1 MTRIAVITSSY
12 PRYPGDTVAPFVK
25 SICEHLAILGHE
37 VEVVA
42 PYDPAIKPFVT
53 QNVPVHRF
61 RYIWPE
67 SLHRMGHARSL
78 ENDMNLRFSSYLL
91 LPFFLVA
98 SFFAL
103 LNLTA
108 RQRSQAIYAHWVL
121 PNGLVAACVAR
132 VRHLPLVISL
142 HGSDIFIA
150 RSKPIFRAITRWI
163 FHNTVLVTACSEELG
178 EWAKVLGAPE
188 NTRLIPWG
196 ADPDVFTPE
205 RQQPDQRKFLQINE
219 DVVVIGSLGRFV
231 HKKGFP
237 YLIEA
242 VSSIIEEFPNVRLVL
257 GGDGALKENLTR
269 DVKALGIESK
279 VTFPGIIPWDQV
291 PAFLANLDIFVL
303 PSIRDPNG
311 NVDGLPTVLLEAMS
325 SGVAV
330 IASDIGGTSLVI
342 ENGQNGLLVPSRDTV
357 ALAEAIKVLVENREK
372 RKALGIAA
380 RHSILNQFN
389 WEQVARTL
397 SAYFDAF
404 AMEQP

>member
-12 PRYPGDTVAPFVK
+12 PRYPGDSVAPFVK
-25 SICEHLAILGHE
+25 SICEHLAKLGHA

-53 QNVPVHRF
+53 QTVPVHRF
-61 RYIWPE
+61 RYIWPA

-78 ENDMNLRFSSYLL
+78 ENDTNLRSSSYLL

-103 LNLTA
+103 LRLTA

-121 PNGLVAACVAR
+121 PNGLAAACVAR

-163 FHNTVLVTACSEELG
+163 FRNATLVTACSKELAQ
-178 EWAKVLGAPE
+178 WAKALGAPE
-188 NTRLIPWG
+188 NTILLPWG
-196 ADPDVFTPE
+196 ADPEVFTPE
-205 RQQPDQRKFLQINE
+205 RHHPDQRQPLQINE
-219 DVVVIGSLGRFV
+219 DVVKIGSLGRFV

-237 YLIEA
+237 YLIKA
-242 VSSIIEEFPNVRLVL
+242 ISSIIEEHPNIRLVL
-257 GGDGALKENLTR
+257 GGDGALREDLTR
-269 DVKALGIESK
+269 DVKGLGIESI

-303 PSIRDPNG
+303 PSIRDPKG

-342 ENGQNGLLVPSRDTV
+342 ENEQNGLLIPSGNTT
-357 ALAEAIKVLVENREK
+357 ALAEAITELVKDGVK

-380 RHSILNQFN
+380 RRSVLNQFN
-389 WEQVARTL
+389 WEQIARTL
-397 SAYFDAF
+397 SVHFVALAP
-404 AMEQP
+404 EQP